1 MSSIYLFDVDGTLT
15 PAKSKIVSSF
25 KGKLQRWMKGKEVYI
40 VSGGSFMRI
49 VDQLGLETVEMT
61 AGIFPCMGNMF
72 YQMRDQINENG
83 YSEWDIMYENKFVGA
98 KNLIRSLSSYVT
110 KSDFPI
116 KTGTHVEKRPGMMNF
131 SIVGVDA
138 TPEQRQKFKEWDG
151 DFGERK
157 RIVEKLNKKY
167 PEIDFVIGGAVSID
181 IFNKG
186 NDKSQV
192 IPRYFAEALE
202 HNQIHFVG
210 DRIPAPGND
219 HTLAQTLREHPNGA
233 AYEVESWK
241 DTAELLKT
249 EAFA

>member
-1 MSSIYLFDVDGTLT
+1 MSNIYLFDVDGTLT
-15 PAKSKIVSSF
+15 PAKSKIDPSF
-25 KGKLQRWMKGKEVYI
+25 KETLQSWMKNREVYI
-40 VSGGSFMRI
+40 VSGGTFVRL

-61 AGIFPCMGNMF
+61 AGVFSCMGNMF
-72 YQMRDQINENG
+72 YQMLDQINESG
-83 YSEWDIMYENKFVGA
+83 FSEWNIMYENKFNGA

-110 KSDFPI
+110 NSEFSI
-116 KTGTHVEKRPGMMNF
+116 KTGKHLEKRPGMMNF
-131 SIVGVDA
+131 SIVGIDA

-157 RIVEKLNKKY
+157 RIVEKLSKKY

-186 NDKSQV
+186 NDKAQV
-192 IPRYFAEALE
+192 IPRYFADALE

-210 DRIPAPGND
+210 DRIPFPGND
-219 HTLAQTLREHPNGA
+219 HSLALVLREHRNGA
-233 AYEVESWK
+233 VYEVQSWR

-249 EAFA
+249 EPFA